1 MRKRLIL
8 GISLLV
14 FLTLGFIVYSKT
26 DKLKLGQVHEE
37 KQVEDIN
44 TQDLTP
50 TFSPTP
56 TPALS
61 ERNQTESIVRE
72 NEAIIDDGSNNFWK
86 PTENKDNTQPASS
99 YVYDSY
105 YPIILSLSDNK
116 GSITKNSQYNQY
128 PPGSSITGTT
138 LKIGNTIR
146 WKVEASDP
154 QNRQI
159 LYNFHSNSQRFTD
172 LFGRENG
179 QYKYINK
186 SEIEFTI
193 TEEDIKEVGEAFSVV
208 SRIKSEKENYRVG
221 SGYDD
226 GAVLDYKLSH

>member
-1 MRKRLIL
+1 MRKHLIS

-26 DKLKLGQVHEE
+26 DKLKLDQVHEE
-37 KQVEDIN
+37 KQEENIDDPVV
-44 TQDLTP
+44 TL

-61 ERNQTESIVRE
+61 ERNQTESTARE
-72 NEAIIDDGSNNFWK
+72 NETTIDDGSDNFWK
-86 PTENKDNTQPASS
+86 PTENQDSPQPISS

-105 YPIILSLSDNK
+105 YPIILSFSDSK
-116 GSITKNSQYNQY
+116 GGSTKHSEYNQFSQ
-128 PPGSSITGTT
+128 GSSITGIT
-138 LKIGNTIR
+138 LRVGDVIR
-146 WKVEASDP
+146 WKTEANDP
-154 QNRQI
+154 LNRQI

-179 QYKYINK
+179 QYKYTTN

-208 SRIKSEKENYRVG
+208 LRIKSEKENYRVG